1 MPNVEHFKAI
11 IIIHIIFG
19 VHNLLVKIVFLESL
33 LHQLCV
39 ISFFW
44 LFGSPVHFGIC
55 LSCAEIYGYIF
66 NWLQTIWVCTG
77 CVERC
82 EALGCDA
89 ASTRSSSAEM
99 CENSVQGESC
109 YQSPSHE
116 ERHQGNRWESPVLQ
130 YEVYHQQA
138 NHWSQEWAISQ
149 TAPGMFYCLVLE
161 IDCSISITKECIP
174 FLACTLLGF
183 QTANTICRSFPLLSL
198 RR

>member
-1 MPNVEHFKAI
+1 MYGC
-11 IIIHIIFG
+11 IF
-19 VHNLLVKIVFLESL
+19 
-33 LHQLCV
+33 
-39 ISFFW
+39 
-44 LFGSPVHFGIC
+44 
-55 LSCAEIYGYIF
+55 Y
-66 NWLQTIWVCTG
+66 WLQTIWVCAG

-82 EALGCDA
+82 KALGCDA

-149 TAPGMFYCLVLE
+149 TAPGKFYFLVLK
-161 IDCSISITKECIP
+161 IGCWISIIKECIP
-174 FLACTLLGF
+174 FLARSLVLKQYIQYIGVFPFCHWGDNFPFYLNA
-183 QTANTICRSFPLLSL
+183 ANSSRNTCPRGSWGHRVGRATNTPFGETN
-198 RR
+198 